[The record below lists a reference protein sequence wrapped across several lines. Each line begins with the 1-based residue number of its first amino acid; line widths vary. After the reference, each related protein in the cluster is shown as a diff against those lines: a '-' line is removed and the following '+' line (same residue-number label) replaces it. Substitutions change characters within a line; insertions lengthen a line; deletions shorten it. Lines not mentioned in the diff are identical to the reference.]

1 MSCLKINNFSQQCLF
16 GLPSFQ
22 RALRAMISWHCCC
35 GIVATPTNQDCALK
49 QWIIHLETISS
60 PSLTCE
66 RFIPFRRKIYIH
78 HTDIGCTIPC
88 GACTIALEGLLRA
101 LPSAKAV
108 ILKKSEKG
116 SSGSCL
122 DSCRSPKLL
131 AFNLCILPVLLKGIN
146 ITSLYLWV

>member
-88 GACTIALEGLLRA
+88 GVCTIALEGLLRA

-108 ILKKSEKG
+108 ILKKSGKG

-122 DSCRSPKLL
+122 DSCHSPKLL
-131 AFNLCILPVLLKGIN
+131 AFNLCILPVLLKRIN

>member
-1 MSCLKINNFSQQCLF
+1 MPFQLAE
-16 GLPSFQ
+16 LPESITGYDKLALLLRYRSNSSKSRLHPRTMNHSF
-22 RALRAMISWHCCC
+22 RNH
-35 GIVATPTNQDCALK
+35 
-49 QWIIHLETISS
+49 
-60 PSLTCE
+60 TCE

-78 HTDIGCTIPC
+78 HTDVGRTIPH

-122 DSCRSPKLL
+122 DSCHSPKLL
-131 AFNLCILPVLLKGIN
+131 ALNLCILPVLLKGIN
-146 ITSLYLWV
+146 ITSLYLWVFLLLLI